1 MVDMLVH
8 ILVAYSHKHFERKLV
23 HFPDLL
29 VISITFLLNF
39 LFFFK
44 YFYLKSQKELSNF
57 KMPGIAVQFLRLE
70 RFMFF

>member
-23 HFPDLL
+23 PFPDLL

-44 YFYLKSQKELSNF
+44 YFYLKSQKELSYF